1 MEWNLSEILSYVL
14 YLLSDKR
21 ILILVIVLFVS
32 ILFVVFSLIL
42 YFRTRRRHLQK
53 KHENESNAEEVHPHL
68 QEIVKLRKINNPKE
82 ALSELG
88 KDVKQISMESL
99 KTEKEMTFGEISEK
113 LREKNKTSLAD
124 FCNEI
129 EYLTYSEEEPTK
141 NKIKELVDK
150 FEKAL
155 KPKKQPKEKETG
167 KKKQEIERGKT
178 KSQSGKK
185 TGEIKNKSNNQLNN
199 AGMESIINK
208 LEAIEKKINKIE
220 EKVENKK

>member
-21 ILILVIVLFVS
+21 ILILIIVLFVS

-42 YFRTRRRHLQK
+42 YFRTRRKHLQK

-68 QEIVKLRKINNPKE
+68 QKIAKIKKINNPKE

-88 KDVKQISMESL
+88 KNVKQISMEYL
-99 KTEKEMTFGEISEK
+99 KTDKEMTFGEFSEK
-113 LREKNKTSLAD
+113 LREKNKTALAE

-129 EYLTYSEEEPTK
+129 EYLIYSEEEPTK
-141 NKIKELVDK
+141 ERVFSLIDK

-155 KPKKQPKEKETG
+155 KKPSRQKETAEKLKKNLKERRKDEG
-167 KKKQEIERGKT
+167 KANRLKKLSRKIKHHKKFK
-178 KSQSGKK
+178 KSRRKRRIQSRARK
-185 TGEIKNKSNNQLNN
+185 QRL
-199 AGMESIINK
+199 
-208 LEAIEKKINKIE
+208 
-220 EKVENKK
+220 

>member
-68 QEIVKLRKINNPKE
+68 QKIAKIKKINNPKE

-88 KDVKQISMESL
+88 KDVKQISMEYL
-99 KTEKEMTFGEISEK
+99 KTDKEMTFGEISEK
-113 LREKNKTSLAD
+113 LREKDKTSLAD

-155 KPKKQPKEKETG
+155 KPKKTE
-167 KKKQEIERGKT
+167 KKKRKIKQGKT
-178 KSQSGKK
+178 KIKKKKGEK

-220 EKVENKK
+220 EKVEKRE